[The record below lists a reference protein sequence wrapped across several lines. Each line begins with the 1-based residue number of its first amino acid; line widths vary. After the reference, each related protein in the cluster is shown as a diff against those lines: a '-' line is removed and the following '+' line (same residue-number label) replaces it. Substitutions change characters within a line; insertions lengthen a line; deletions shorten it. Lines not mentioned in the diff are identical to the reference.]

1 MTDTV
6 LPPDDPQALAEA
18 TAQAMWS
25 RDRAAQALGMQTT
38 AEGVET
44 DGQLAFLREQGCDEG
59 QGYLFSRPLPPAE
72 FEAYLRARQT
82 E

>member
-1 MTDTV
+1 MQD
-6 LPPDDPQALAEA
+6 LDHDGN
-18 TAQAMWS
+18 
-25 RDRAAQALGMQTT
+25 DRAIVSAIIRMAQALGMQTT